1 MDGTRLIRKAEHE
14 YGQGSLDPNRRRN
27 GNVKK
32 EGETFQQARMVDRTE
47 LGLALHDE
55 SATSGYNSG
64 QVRLQAIHFDTHRV
78 GTMVFDGKHKIW

>member
-1 MDGTRLIRKAEHE
+1 MDGTRLIRKDEHE

-32 EGETFQQARMVDRTE
+32 EGETFQQARMV
-47 LGLALHDE
+47 
-55 SATSGYNSG
+55 ATSGYNSE

-78 GTMVFDGKHKIW
+78 GAMVFDGKHKIW